1 MTTETKVEKTEEISE
16 VKKADNVQ
24 SDPSVTS
31 ILAELVKK
39 QDERIDSFEKR
50 FDSLETLIKEENAN
64 PVDQGVE
71 TENKPKTEDKDDVGD
86 KVTIGNEVAPVP
98 SDSQASIIAPAL
110 EPNKPDNEG
119 LKMEVKADVKKN
131 DNRDGEEKKE
141 EKKEENKTV
150 TKTDDSPKGDEE
162 EKKKEKDPEMYA
174 KSDETYE
181 IVKTVR
187 PKVYQPDEIKSVP
200 TGYQILKATANGWGK
215 TQSAEEALTIM
226 YEKYEN
232 GEFGNGLPSGVY

>member
-1 MTTETKVEKTEEISE
+1 MTTETKEETKEEISKVE
-16 VKKADNVQ
+16 KADNIQ

-31 ILAELVKK
+31 ILAQLVKK

-110 EPNKPDNEG
+110 EPNTSDSEG
-119 LKMEVKADVKKN
+119 LKMESKNTTKA
-131 DNRDGEEKKE
+131 DNRDEDEKKE

-150 TKTDDSPKGDEE
+150 EKTDDSPKGDEE
-162 EKKKEKDPEMYA
+162 EKKKEKNPEMYA
-174 KSDETYE
+174 KSDEKLYE

-187 PKVYQPDEIKSVP
+187 PKVYQPEELKSVP

-215 TQSAEEALTIM
+215 TSSAEEALTIM

-232 GEFGNGLPSGVY
+232 GEFGNGLPQGVY

>member
-1 MTTETKVEKTEEISE
+1 MTTETKTEKTEEISE
-16 VKKADNVQ
+16 VKKSEDVIQ
-24 SDPSVTS
+24 SDPSLTS
-31 ILAELVKK
+31 ILANLVKK

-71 TENKPKTEDKDDVGD
+71 AENKPKTEDKDDVGD

-119 LKMEVKADVKKN
+119 LKMETKA

-150 TKTDDSPKGDEE
+150 SKTDDSPKGNEE

-174 KSDETYE
+174 KSDKTYE

-187 PKVYQPDEIKSVP
+187 PKVYQPDELKSVP
-200 TGYQILKATANGWGK
+200 TGYQILKATINGFGK
-215 TQSAEEALTIM
+215 TSSAEEALTLM

-232 GEFGNGLPSGVY
+232 GEFGNGLPQGVY